1 MKTQNTSL
9 LRFSLICLILCLGGC
24 AAVKS
29 VLGIKPHTA
38 LTQIRI
44 QALAGANLD
53 NGTALDL
60 VFVYDSQLLP
70 QLPKT
75 GPLWFATKADLM
87 ANHPL
92 TLDVARV
99 RIAPTKF
106 TDITLNAS
114 RRKAVAV
121 YTYANFLAPGGQAMG
136 DLTLFSCAQI
146 TLSPSAVIYQS
157 CN

>member
-1 MKTQNTSL
+1 MKTQNISL
-9 LRFSLICLILCLGGC
+9 LRCGLICLMLCVGGC

-60 VFVYDSQLLP
+60 VFVYDNQLLP

-99 RIAPTKF
+99 RIAPTKSSEV
-106 TDITLNAS
+106 TLSTS
-114 RRKAVAV
+114 RRTAVAV
-121 YTYANFLAPGGQAMG
+121 YSYANFLAPGGQAMG
-136 DLTLFSCAQI
+136 DLTLFKCVQI
-146 TLSPSAVIYQS
+146 TLGPSAVAYQS
-157 CN
+157 CQ